1 MPYSSL
7 FFSQREWVAR
17 GMAVA
22 CLSLLVISQHL
33 LHLESPLPKPPDM
46 PVRITLAQ
54 LPAPEPTPVVPQP
67 PVKPEPTPPKPVPKP
82 KPVTRPVPM
91 PTPMK
96 PTPAL
101 APAQAPTSVAAP
113 QPVPQTPPAPPV
125 APTPVAPQAP
135 KPMPPA
141 PPAPV
146 SNPSHEANYV
156 QLIRRQIEQHKVY
169 PALARTLDMSGT
181 VEVSYVINRQGKLID
196 VEIAATSGS
205 EILDKA
211 ALQAV
216 RAAVV
221 PPMPEDVWRGE
232 TQKQFKT
239 KLVYS
244 LTDV

>member
-46 PVRITLAQ
+46 PVRITLEQ

-91 PTPMK
+91 PTSVK
-96 PTPAL
+96 PAP
-101 APAQAPTSVAAP
+101 APAQAPTSVAAS

-135 KPMPPA
+135 KAMPPA